1 MAEESKIPRLDRP
14 LRADEVVVQV
24 LDVTKD
30 WARVRL
36 WPKVD
41 AVRSILEESDQGL
54 FVAPYA
60 VRHYACGRSLY
71 CSVGLFNE
79 DVGEH
84 MYRDACALSDYH
96 VTGDAAQDECD
107 SSFLAAASLWGVALP
122 VLRMSAM
129 RLSAEQVH
137 IIPDALPG
145 SDRIKGYVLDD
156 TLDCTELG
164 YENGDLT
171 LVQFT
176 KPNGKK
182 LLWQKS

>member
-14 LRADEVVVQV
+14 LRADEVVLQV
-24 LDVTKD
+24 LETTKD
-30 WARVRL
+30 WVRVRL

-41 AVRSILEESDQGL
+41 AVRSILEEYDSVCSL
-54 FVAPYA
+54 SYA
-60 VRHYACGRSLY
+60 VRHYACGRALY
-71 CSVGLFNE
+71 CGVGISDNTSDEL
-79 DVGEH
+79 V
-84 MYRDACALSDYH
+84 YRDACAISTYH
-96 VTGDAAQDECD
+96 VTGDPAQDECD

-122 VLRMSAM
+122 VLRMPFM

-145 SDRIKGYVLDD
+145 SDRIKGYVMDD
-156 TLDCTELG
+156 VLTCTELG

>member
-1 MAEESKIPRLDRP
+1 MTEESKVPRLDRP

-41 AVRSILEESDQGL
+41 AVRSILEEYDS
-54 FVAPYA
+54 VCAISYA
-60 VRHYACGRSLY
+60 VRHYSCGRALY
-71 CSVGLFNE
+71 CGVGLASNTADE
-79 DVGEH
+79 LV
-84 MYRDACALSDYH
+84 YRDACAISTYH
-96 VTGDAAQDECD
+96 VTGDPAQDECD

-122 VLRMSAM
+122 VLRMPFM

-145 SDRIKGYVLDD
+145 SDRIKGYVMDD
-156 TLDCTELG
+156 VLTCTELG

>member
-14 LRADEVVVQV
+14 LRADEVVLQV
-24 LDVTKD
+24 LETTKD
-30 WARVRL
+30 WVRIRL

-41 AVRSILEESDQGL
+41 AVRSILEEYDS
-54 FVAPYA
+54 VCAMSYA
-60 VRHYACGRSLY
+60 VRHYACGRALY
-71 CSVGLFNE
+71 CGVGLANNTADE
-79 DVGEH
+79 LV
-84 MYRDACALSDYH
+84 YRDACAISTYH
-96 VTGDAAQDECD
+96 VTGDPAQDECD

-122 VLRMSAM
+122 VLRMPFM

-145 SDRIKGYVLDD
+145 SDRIKGYVMDD
-156 TLDCTELG
+156 VLTCTELG

>member
-1 MAEESKIPRLDRP
+1 M
-14 LRADEVVVQV
+14 
-24 LDVTKD
+24 
-30 WARVRL
+30 
-36 WPKVD
+36 
-41 AVRSILEESDQGL
+41 
-54 FVAPYA
+54 
-60 VRHYACGRSLY
+60 
-71 CSVGLFNE
+71 
-79 DVGEH
+79 
-84 MYRDACALSDYH
+84 
-96 VTGDAAQDECD
+96 TGDPAQDECD

-122 VLRMSAM
+122 VLRMPFM

-145 SDRIKGYVLDD
+145 SDRIKGYVMDD
-156 TLDCTELG
+156 VLTCTELG

>member
-1 MAEESKIPRLDRP
+1 MAEERKIPRLDRP

-24 LDVTKD
+24 LEVTKD

-41 AVRSILEESDQGL
+41 AVRSILEEYDS
-54 FVAPYA
+54 VCAMSYA
-60 VRHYACGRSLY
+60 VRHYSCGRALY
-71 CSVGLFNE
+71 CGVGLANNTADE
-79 DVGEH
+79 LV
-84 MYRDACALSDYH
+84 YRDACAISTYH
-96 VTGDAAQDECD
+96 VTGDPAQDECD

-122 VLRMSAM
+122 VLRMPFM

-145 SDRIKGYVLDD
+145 SDRIKGYVMDD
-156 TLDCTELG
+156 VLICTELG

>member
-41 AVRSILEESDQGL
+41 AVRSILEEYDS
-54 FVAPYA
+54 VCAMSYA
-60 VRHYACGRSLY
+60 VRHYSCGRALY
-71 CSVGLFNE
+71 CGVGLADNTADE
-79 DVGEH
+79 LV
-84 MYRDACALSDYH
+84 YRDACAISTYH
-96 VTGDAAQDECD
+96 VTGDPAQDECD

-122 VLRMSAM
+122 VLRMPFM

>member
-14 LRADEVVVQV
+14 LRADEVVLQV
-24 LDVTKD
+24 LEVTKD

-41 AVRSILEESDQGL
+41 AVRSILEESDMG
-54 FVAPYA
+54 FSAAPYA

-84 MYRDACALSDYH
+84 MYRDACAISYYH
-96 VTGDAAQDECD
+96 MTRDPAQDECD

-122 VLRMSAM
+122 VLRMPAM
-129 RLSAEQVH
+129 RFSAHEVQINPVAG
-137 IIPDALPG
+137 PDG
-145 SDRIKGYVLDD
+145 QRIKGYVLAD
-156 TLDCTELG
+156 TLTCTELA
-164 YENGDLT
+164 YEDGKISLAQLTKRNGD
-171 LVQFT
+171 
-176 KPNGKK
+176 K

>member
-41 AVRSILEESDQGL
+41 AVRSILEEYDS
-54 FVAPYA
+54 VCAMSYA
-60 VRHYACGRSLY
+60 VRHYSCGRALY
-71 CSVGLFNE
+71 CGVGLASNTADE
-79 DVGEH
+79 LV
-84 MYRDACALSDYH
+84 YRDACAISTYH
-96 VTGDAAQDECD
+96 VTGDPAQDECD

-122 VLRMSAM
+122 VLRMPAM
-129 RLSAEQVH
+129 RLSAEKVQINPV
-137 IIPDALPG
+137 AS
-145 SDRIKGYVLDD
+145 SDGQRIKGYVLAD
-156 TLDCTELG
+156 TLTCTELG
-164 YENGDLT
+164 YEEEELS

-176 KPNGKK
+176 KRNGEK

>member
-24 LDVTKD
+24 LETTKD
-30 WARVRL
+30 WVRIRL

-41 AVRSILEESDQGL
+41 AVRSILEEYDS
-54 FVAPYA
+54 VCAMSYA
-60 VRHYACGRSLY
+60 VRHYACGRALY
-71 CSVGLFNE
+71 CGVGLANNTADE
-79 DVGEH
+79 LV
-84 MYRDACALSDYH
+84 YRDACAISTYH
-96 VTGDAAQDECD
+96 VTGDPAQDECD

-122 VLRMSAM
+122 VLRMPFM

-145 SDRIKGYVLDD
+145 SDRIKGYVMDD
-156 TLDCTELG
+156 VLTCTELG